1 MHGGQSGTRRT
12 FVVQIHADGKAT
24 VENLRTRER
33 VPIAIPA
40 VGARI
45 EAWIADEDADRPVRE
60 ARGETWTGREASN

>member
-1 MHGGQSGTRRT
+1 MNGGQPGTRRT
-12 FVVQIHADGKAT
+12 FVVQIHADGTAT

-45 EAWIADEDADRPVRE
+45 EAWLADDDPFSPGWE
-60 ARGETWTGREASN
+60 RGSEEETEGLQ

>member
-1 MHGGQSGTRRT
+1 MGAGQPGTRRT
-12 FVVQIHADGKAT
+12 FVVQIHADGTAT

-45 EAWIADEDADRPVRE
+45 EAWLAHPDAPRPARE
-60 ARGETWTGREASN
+60 AGSKEDQAREKR